1 MGWAMIDNQV
11 VKDFFES
18 LQNTERDFLTIES
31 FEHHMKLR
39 YQPDNKNTYQ
49 ANNGPQKRTDQEIR
63 QNQMQYAQQS
73 SYSTYLTET

>member
-18 LQNTERDFLTIES
+18 LQNTVRDFLTIES
-31 FEHHMKLR
+31 FEHHVKLR

-49 ANNGPQKRTDQEIR
+49 ANNGPQKTKTKPNAICSAIFIF
-63 QNQMQYAQQS
+63 NI
-73 SYSTYLTET
+73 TYLTET